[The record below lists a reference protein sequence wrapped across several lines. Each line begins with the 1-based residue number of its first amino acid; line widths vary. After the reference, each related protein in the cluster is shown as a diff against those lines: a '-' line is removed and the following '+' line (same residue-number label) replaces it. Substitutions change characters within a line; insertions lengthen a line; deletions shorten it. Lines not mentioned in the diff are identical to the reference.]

1 MMTSLLLAYEDLKY
15 LLNRGYRKKYA
26 LEFVANHYKLTSGER
41 YFLMRCVFPDKEI
54 EERKRKVLQKGNLRN
69 RVLGIDG
76 FNVLIT
82 LESLIE
88 GKAILCEDGFL
99 RDLKHQRG
107 YKIHEN
113 TSKVL
118 ELIVGFLR
126 DVEIKEAQ
134 FLYDAPV
141 SRSGEIA
148 KLTEEIM
155 VKFKVPGKV
164 ELSRAPDY
172 ELKRFKVVASSD
184 IAVIQKVPSVV
195 DIPKMIARDKGLT
208 WVSFFEILENPHRL
222 KF

>member
-1 MMTSLLLAYEDLKY
+1 MTSLLLAYEDLKY

-26 LEFVANHYKLTSGER
+26 LEFVANHYKLTSRER

-54 EERKRKVLQKGNLRN
+54 EERKRKVLQKENLRN

-222 KF
+222 KS

>member
-26 LEFVANHYKLTSGER
+26 LEFVANHYKLTSRER

-54 EERKRKVLQKGNLRN
+54 EERKRKVLQKENLRN

-222 KF
+222 KS

>member
-1 MMTSLLLAYEDLKY
+1 MTSLLLAYEDLKY

-26 LEFVANHYKLTSGER
+26 LEFVANHYKLTSRER

-54 EERKRKVLQKGNLRN
+54 EERKRKVLQKENLRN

-172 ELKRFKVVASSD
+172 ELKRFEVVASSD

-222 KF
+222 KS